1 MGHGR
6 LLWAAVMSAAA
17 VTILGGYT
25 AASALL
31 AQPPAPAAVAD
42 VTDAVPETAPT
53 PVPETPADALMVTV
67 VDDTGVKGRKVVVH
81 DEQGQALRLE
91 APNHLEE
98 IRLELSPDN
107 LYTLTS
113 DDGLSTTFYLEANG
127 SVTNVTGDGW
137 SDGERLHLDTEV
149 RCTLEVL
156 GSAVGEASVCTL
168 TGQGVTQTQVL
179 YREEGRTTGRAVF
192 SGLAPGTY
200 TFQGSGVQRT
210 VELSEEQPYVVLGL
224 H

>member
-25 AASALL
+25 AAGALL
-31 AQPPAPAAVAD
+31 AQPEATAAVENAVLETVSTPAP
-42 VTDAVPETAPT
+42 EI
-53 PVPETPADALMVTV
+53 PADALMVTV
-67 VDDTGVKGRKVVVH
+67 LDDTGAEGRKVVVR
-81 DEQGQALRLE
+81 DAQGQALRLE
-91 APNHLEE
+91 APNHLDE
-98 IRLELSPDN
+98 IRLELSPGQS
-107 LYTLTS
+107 YTLTS
-113 DDGLSTTFYLEANG
+113 DDGLSTTFFLEANG

-137 SDGERLHLDTEV
+137 SDGEQLHLDTEI

-156 GSAVGEASVCTL
+156 GSAVGEAAVCTL
-168 TGQGVTQTQVL
+168 TGQGITQTQVL

-192 SGLAPGTY
+192 SGLAPGSY
-200 TFQGSGVQRT
+200 TFQGSGVLRT
-210 VELSEEQPYVVLGL
+210 VELTEQQPYVVLGL